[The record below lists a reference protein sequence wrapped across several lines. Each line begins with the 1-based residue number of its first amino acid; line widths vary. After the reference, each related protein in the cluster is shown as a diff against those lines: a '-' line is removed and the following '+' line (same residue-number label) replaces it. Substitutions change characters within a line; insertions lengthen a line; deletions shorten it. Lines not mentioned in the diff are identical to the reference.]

1 MTSEE
6 LAKIELEKLRESN
19 QLEYPID
26 PFKLLKKS
34 GVVIILKDFENLE
47 GIIINDDKENTIVG
61 ININRSLQR
70 QRFTAAHEYCHFIK
84 DLKKSKNEYSYID
97 CVINS
102 NEEIE
107 KYAELF
113 AGYFLMPTDELKN
126 ICDVYKDNNGYISFE
141 SVTTIAEYFG
151 VSFNACLNRIAYGL
165 GMIDGDI
172 SKESLKK
179 RMSEYKITE
188 HRKKLIKT
196 TIDNTLLSNI
206 INSMYYNLDNRTD
219 FYKQKFL
226 QNYIY
231 NDNKI
236 EGLKIKRS
244 KMNEILA
251 DLNFNGINSKY
262 FKSDEENIVMTL
274 GNINLQKYVLNTKDE
289 ISIKKCTK
297 LHSLLYEYVPYKDDV
312 GRYRRVNVVIKNGT
326 IQPVDYN
333 EISDKIDEL
342 DKELQFFLNDIDKYD
357 ISDYIEQ
364 VAYFTYKFI
373 IIHPFRDGNGRI
385 SRAIMN
391 WLLVLKKIPP
401 IYIDNDSRDE
411 YYNSLSE
418 MDLNDNPNSYIMF
431 IKRRIINTV
440 LEINQ
445 NQKIDDIEDGDDF
458 E

>member
-1 MTSEE
+1 
-6 LAKIELEKLRESN
+6 
-19 QLEYPID
+19 
-26 PFKLLKKS
+26 
-34 GVVIILKDFENLE
+34 
-47 GIIINDDKENTIVG
+47 
-61 ININRSLQR
+61 
-70 QRFTAAHEYCHFIK
+70 
-84 DLKKSKNEYSYID
+84 
-97 CVINS
+97 
-102 NEEIE
+102 
-107 KYAELF
+107 
-113 AGYFLMPTDELKN
+113 
-126 ICDVYKDNNGYISFE
+126 
-141 SVTTIAEYFG
+141 
-151 VSFNACLNRIAYGL
+151 
-165 GMIDGDI
+165 
-172 SKESLKK
+172 
-179 RMSEYKITE
+179 
-188 HRKKLIKT
+188 LIKT